1 LNFIG
6 RTDNEKGIAL
16 FLVLWVLT
24 LLSVIVGEFCHT
36 MRTELNIAR
45 NFKEQT
51 QAYYLAAAGVNVAI
65 RELIKNT
72 VMPRETKP
80 SDDKAQEEKTEW
92 RANTDIPAISF
103 GGGTFKVE
111 IGNESG
117 KININ
122 RAGEHLLRMMIS
134 HFDIEDSDKDI
145 IMDSILD
152 WRDTDTLHRVNGA
165 EDDYYLSL
173 SPPYE
178 CKDADFDSIEELRQ
192 VKGITSEIFE
202 SLKEIVTV
210 YVDTD
215 SEGSPNNDKKQF
227 DFNKIN
233 INAASPQVL
242 KSLPGMTDEMLQEI
256 IAHREKED
264 FNSLTELVPLLD
276 PEIYSGIT
284 EYLSVEMS
292 PLFTIRSVGTLEDS
306 RTQEGVKVLIKIDRS
321 LEKKYRILRWTD
333 ALEYSIDFQI
343 RQGMSPTC
351 PYDV

>member
-1 LNFIG
+1 MKVAG
-6 RTDNEKGIAL
+6 RTGNEKGIAL

-36 MRTELNIAR
+36 MRTEVNITR

-51 QAYYLAAAGVNVAI
+51 QAYYLAVAGVNAAI
-65 RELIKNT
+65 RELIKNA
-72 VMPRETKP
+72 VMPREIKP
-80 SDDKAQEEKTEW
+80 SEDESQEEKMIW
-92 RANTDIPAISF
+92 RANADIPAVSF
-103 GGGTFKVE
+103 AGGTFKVE

-122 RAGEHLLRMMIS
+122 RAGEHLLKMMIS
-134 HFDIEDSDKDI
+134 HFDIEDSDKDMI
-145 IMDSILD
+145 VDSILD
-152 WRDTDTLHRVNGA
+152 WRDADTLHRVNGA

-210 YVDTD
+210 YVDRD
-215 SEGSPNNDKKQF
+215 SAGSSKDDKKQF

-233 INAASPQVL
+233 INAASPQIL
-242 KSLPGMTDEMLQEI
+242 KSLPGMTDEMTWEI
-256 IAHREKED
+256 IAHREKDD
-264 FNSLTELVPLLD
+264 FRSLAELLPLLG
-276 PEIYSGIT
+276 PEIYSGIA

-292 PLFTIRSVGTLEDS
+292 QLFTVRSVGTAEDS
-306 RTQEGVKVLIKIDRS
+306 RTQDGVKVLIKIDNS
-321 LEKKYRILRWTD
+321 LKKKYRILRWTD
-333 ALEYSIDFQI
+333 TLEFQI
-343 RQGMSPTC
+343 R
-351 PYDV
+351 

>member
-1 LNFIG
+1 LKF
-6 RTDNEKGIAL
+6 TEKTSNEKGIAL

-36 MRTELNIAR
+36 MRTELNITR

-51 QAYYLAAAGVNVAI
+51 QAYYLAVAGVNVAI

-72 VMPRETKP
+72 VMPREIKP
-80 SDDKAQEEKTEW
+80 SEDEAQEEKIEW

-103 GGGTFKVE
+103 GSGTFKVE

-122 RAGEHLLRMMIS
+122 RAGEHLLKMMIS
-134 HFDIEDSDKDI
+134 HFDIEDSDKDM

-152 WRDTDTLHRVNGA
+152 WRDTDNLHRVNGA

-173 SPPYE
+173 SQPYE

-192 VKGITSEIFE
+192 VKGITPEIFE

-215 SEGSPNNDKKQF
+215 SEGSAKNDKKQF

-242 KSLPGMTDEMLQEI
+242 KSLPGMTDEIIDEI
-256 IAHREKED
+256 LEYREKED
-264 FNSLTELVPLLD
+264 FKSVTELLPLID
-276 PEIYSGIT
+276 PEIYSEIAQ
-284 EYLSVEMS
+284 YLSVEMS
-292 PLFTIRSVGTLEDS
+292 PIFTIRSVGTLEDS

-333 ALEYSIDFQI
+333 ALEFQI
-343 RQGMSPTC
+343 R
-351 PYDV
+351 

>member
-1 LNFIG
+1 MKFAEK
-6 RTDNEKGIAL
+6 TSNEKGIAL

-36 MRTELNIAR
+36 MRTELNITR

-51 QAYYLAAAGVNVAI
+51 QAYYLAVAGVNVAI

-72 VMPRETKP
+72 VMPREIKP
-80 SDDKAQEEKTEW
+80 SEDEAQEEKIEW

-103 GGGTFKVE
+103 SSGTFKVE

-122 RAGEHLLRMMIS
+122 RAGEHLLKMMIS
-134 HFDIEDSDKDI
+134 HFDIEDSDKDM

-152 WRDTDTLHRVNGA
+152 WRDTDNLHRVNGA

-173 SPPYE
+173 SQPYE

-192 VKGITSEIFE
+192 VKGITPEIFE

-215 SEGSPNNDKKQF
+215 SEGSAKNDKKQF

-242 KSLPGMTDEMLQEI
+242 KSLPGMTDEIIYEI
-256 IAHREKED
+256 LEYREKED
-264 FNSLTELVPLLD
+264 FKSVTELLPLID
-276 PEIYSGIT
+276 PEIYSEIAQ
-284 EYLSVEMS
+284 YLSVEMS
-292 PLFTIRSVGTLEDS
+292 PIFTIRSVGTLEDS

-333 ALEYSIDFQI
+333 ALEFQI
-343 RQGMSPTC
+343 R
-351 PYDV
+351 